1 MSDKRVDVGLGFF
14 QILILMFIFLK
25 LVGVINWSWFLIISP
40 MLVPLFFFSLMLI
53 AVLVAKKI

>member
-14 QILILMFIFLK
+14 QILTLMFIFLK

-53 AVLVAKKI
+53 AVLVTKKI